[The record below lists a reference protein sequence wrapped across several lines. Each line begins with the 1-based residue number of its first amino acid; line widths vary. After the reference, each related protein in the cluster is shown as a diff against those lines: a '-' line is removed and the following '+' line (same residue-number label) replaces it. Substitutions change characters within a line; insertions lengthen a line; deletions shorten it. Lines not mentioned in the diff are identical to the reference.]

1 MIAWINNSFQFY
13 SRVQSGKR
21 KRSELKG
28 QLFHWVCHFIMLL
41 EAKNHIHWFAYE
53 MITLRLKRMI
63 KERMGMTLTLK
74 THRNVSFWRS
84 LDRVKYCLLFNF
96 SSIVQFHSKTWKRTF
111 KTHQIWVNKSTF
123 LLKIFF
129 IIILMLPKDLR
140 WKRCY
145 NECNLLICGAR

>member
-1 MIAWINNSFQFY
+1 
-13 SRVQSGKR
+13 
-21 KRSELKG
+21 
-28 QLFHWVCHFIMLL
+28 
-41 EAKNHIHWFAYE
+41 
-53 MITLRLKRMI
+53 MITLGLKRMI

-123 LLKIFF
+123 LYVLYHN
-129 IIILMLPKDLR
+129 MLPSQRSKLEKMLQWVQLTYLWCKIVQREGKMPHHPVTNFREMRHIPSRNSHAYTDFKHQR
-140 WKRCY
+140 KYFR
-145 NECNLLICGAR
+145 NEYSPRKWFP